1 MAGEWRGGRAPGP
14 VWPDGLPVPVRL
26 AGGSGPHPPSVYSSS
41 NSMPGAEATCEGVTG
56 RGERIHG
63 TKGGAGRHG
72 RPDTRVNQQTSV
84 QRRGRPWC
92 ERQSR
97 RTLGNSELSRGSTT
111 KEPPKWSRPRRWRQT
126 APCSDP
132 LVRQLLQPPNHLER
146 GHPLCR
152 ENSPCWP
159 TTQDGD
165 RRGWLTTQDA
175 DHPGRVTV
183 GAAPAQG
190 QLQVLRLLSTLPS
203 QVLSLMPKC
212 PSAHL

>member
-1 MAGEWRGGRAPGP
+1 MRAAHTTVLSFPGRERLPERTPEPPLLPQAMAGEWRGGRAPGP

-63 TKGGAGRHG
+63 TKGSAGRHG
-72 RPDTRVNQQTSV
+72 RPETRVNQQTSV

-97 RTLGNSELSRGSTT
+97 RTLGNSELSRGSTE
-111 KEPPKWSRPRRWRQT
+111 KEPPKRSRPRRWRQT

-132 LVRQLLQPPNHLER
+132 LVRQLLQPPNHPER
-146 GHPLCR
+146 GAPALQGA
-152 ENSPCWP
+152 EQS
-159 TTQDGD
+159 
-165 RRGWLTTQDA
+165 LLA
-175 DHPGRVTV
+175 DHPGR
-183 GAAPAQG
+183 
-190 QLQVLRLLSTLPS
+190 
-203 QVLSLMPKC
+203 
-212 PSAHL
+212 